1 VSLAAGTRLGGYDV
15 IGLLGAGGMGQV
27 YRARDTKLNRY
38 VAIKVLPD
46 DLARDPDR
54 LARFTREAQTLA
66 ALNHPNI
73 AHIHGLEEN
82 NGIVALVMELVEGHD
97 LSALIAGGPIPLAEA
112 LPIARQIAEALEAA
126 HEQGFVHRDLKP
138 ANVMVREDGTVKL
151 LDFGL
156 AKALSLDDPKDISG
170 ALANSPTIASPAL
183 TGSGVI
189 LGTAAY
195 MAPEQARGKKIDRR
209 VDIWAF
215 GVVFYEMLT
224 GRRLF
229 EGESV
234 AETLGLIFSREP
246 DLKAL
251 PADTP
256 PGVRR
261 IIGRCLVKDP
271 RQRLRD
277 AGDARLLI
285 DDALE
290 GRADPASSA
299 AIATPAATRAARAW
313 WPIVAACALIAIA
326 AAAAGWFARRPDD
339 TGPVVSEFA
348 QVTDQLGVETTPSL
362 SPDGKSVVYAKIN
375 GADSALY
382 VQRLGGRVPQRI
394 SPPAPTQ
401 DAQPA
406 FSPDG
411 ERIAFRSGR
420 DGGGIF
426 VMSITGESVTRLLDS
441 GYYPSWS
448 PDGNQIV
455 VSTTNFDTPT
465 DISSLTTLL
474 KVVNVRTGEARTL
487 PVSARALQPAWSPSG
502 TRIAYWTVQRKTGQR
517 DIQTVAADGSDAATG
532 GVAVTSDLALD
543 WSPAWSPDGRFL
555 YFSSARG
562 GTMNLWRVPID
573 EKSGRVL
580 ADPQAM
586 VTPSPWSGEVSFA
599 RDGSRFVY
607 ASLDYRS
614 TIMRAPFD
622 AASGAITGPP
632 LPLLRSNQP
641 IHDQQLS
648 PDGKWLA
655 FTTSG
660 VREDLFVASVD
671 GTDYRRLT
679 DDAYRDRAPNWSPDG
694 SHLAFYSDRSGAYEL
709 WMIAADGSGLRPITQ
724 NSGNGGFP
732 IWSPKGDRIAFGLN
746 NWRFIDP
753 TKTSSPAGPG
763 EPVVGF
769 EPGTMFTPAS
779 WSSDGQRIAGL
790 VVTPDGSVAR
800 LGLYSL
806 ADKRIA
812 VIPGPWAS
820 GVRWLF
826 PSWLN
831 DNRHLIVRRPEGVVW
846 VDANTGEGRVLLPVG
861 GLTVGVGAGVS
872 RDNRWLLYTETAT
885 EGDIWTGALK
895 P

>member
-1 VSLAAGTRLGGYDV
+1 
-15 IGLLGAGGMGQV
+15 MGQV
-27 YRARDTKLNRY
+27 YRARDSKLNRY

-54 LARFTREAQTLA
+54 LVRFTREAQTLA

-73 AHIHGLEEN
+73 AHIHGLEET
-82 NGIVALVMELVEGHD
+82 NGVVALVMELVEGDD
-97 LSALIAGGPIPLAEA
+97 LSVLIGRGPLPLAEA

-138 ANVMVREDGTVKL
+138 ANVKVREDGTVKL

-156 AKALSLDDPKDISG
+156 AKALSQDESKELSG
-170 ALANSPTIASPAL
+170 ALANSPTIASPAV
-183 TGSGVI
+183 TGAGVI

-209 VDIWAF
+209 VDIWAL

-224 GRRLF
+224 GIRLF

-246 DLKAL
+246 DLTAL
-251 PADTP
+251 PPSTP
-256 PGVRR
+256 PGIKR

-290 GRADPASSA
+290 GKIDPGSGA
-299 AIATPAATRAARAW
+299 AAATPAAASSSRSLWTL
-313 WPIVAACALIAIA
+313 VAACGIVGIA
-326 AAAAGWFARRPDD
+326 AGGAGWFARRPADA
-339 TGPVVSEFA
+339 GPTVSEFA

-362 SPDGKSVVYAKIN
+362 SPDGKSVVYAKLT
-375 GADSALY
+375 GLDSALY
-382 VQRLGGRVPQRI
+382 LQRIGGRVPQRL
-394 SPPAPTQ
+394 SPLAPAQ

-441 GYYPSWS
+441 GFNPSWS
-448 PDGNQIV
+448 PDGNQVV
-455 VSTTNFDTPT
+455 VSTTYFDTPT
-465 DISSLTTLL
+465 DLGSVTTLL
-474 KVVNVRTGEARTL
+474 KVVDVKTGEVRTL
-487 PVSARALQPAWSPSG
+487 PVSERAVQPAWSPSG
-502 TRIAYWTVQRKTGQR
+502 KRIAYWTLQGRAGQR
-517 DIQTVAADGSDAATG
+517 DIHTIAADGSDAATG
-532 GVAVTSDLALD
+532 GVAVTNDLALD
-543 WSPAWSPDGRFL
+543 WSPTWSPDGRFL
-555 YFSSARG
+555 YFSSTRG

-573 EKSGRVL
+573 EASGRVL
-580 ADPQAM
+580 GDPQAM
-586 VTPSPWSGEVSFA
+586 PTPSAWSGEMSFS

-614 TIMRAPFD
+614 TIMRVPFD
-622 AASGAITGPP
+622 AAHGAITGAPS
-632 LPLLRSNQP
+632 PLLRSNQP
-641 IHDQQLS
+641 IRDQQLS

-660 VREDLFVASVD
+660 VREDIFVASVD
-671 GTDYRRLT
+671 GSDYRRLT
-679 DDAYRDRAPNWSPDG
+679 DDPYRDRGPNWSPDG
-694 SHLAFYSDRSGAYEL
+694 SHIAFYSDRSGTYEL
-709 WMIAADGSGLRPITQ
+709 WMIGADGSGLRPITQ
-724 NSGNGGFP
+724 NTGNPGFP
-732 IWSPKGDRIAFGLN
+732 VWSPKGDRMAEGFSSWHI
-746 NWRFIDP
+746 IDP
-753 TKTSSPAGPG
+753 AKTSSPAPPG
-763 EPVVGF
+763 ESMAGVEAGYRFIPS
-769 EPGTMFTPAS
+769 S
-779 WSSDGQRIAGL
+779 WSSDGQRIAGMIISG
-790 VVTPDGSVAR
+790 DGSAVR
-800 LGLYSL
+800 IGLYSL

-812 VIPGPWAS
+812 PVPGLWA
-820 GVRWLF
+820 GGAVWLY
-826 PSWLN
+826 PIWLN
-831 DNRHLIVRRPEGVVW
+831 DSRHLIVRRPEGLSW
-846 VDANTGEGRVLLPVG
+846 LDADTGEGRVLVPVE

-872 RDNRWLLYTETAT
+872 RDNHWLLYTETAS
-885 EGDIWTGALK
+885 EGDIWTGTLK
-895 P
+895 Q

>member
-1 VSLAAGTRLGGYDV
+1 MSLAAGTRLGAYDV

-46 DLARDPDR
+46 DLARDPER

-97 LSALIAGGPIPLAEA
+97 LSVLIAGGPIPLAEA

-138 ANVMVREDGTVKL
+138 ANVKVREDGTVKL

-156 AKALSLDDPKDISG
+156 AKGLLQDDSREISG
-170 ALANSPTIASPAL
+170 TLANSPTIASPAV
-183 TGSGVI
+183 TGAGVV

-224 GRRLF
+224 AIRLF

-246 DLKAL
+246 DLDAL
-251 PADTP
+251 PPTTP
-256 PGVRR
+256 PGIRR

-285 DDALE
+285 DDAIE
-290 GRADPASSA
+290 GKSDSVSASA
-299 AIATPAATRAARAW
+299 AAAPSAPQSSRSP
-313 WPIVAACALIAIA
+313 WPIVGACAIVAIL
-326 AAAAGWFARRPDD
+326 AGAVGWIARRPPDA
-339 TGPVVSEFA
+339 GPAVVEFS
-348 QVTDQLGVETTPSL
+348 QVTDQLGLETTPSI
-362 SPDGKSVVYAKIN
+362 SPDGKSVVYAKLN
-375 GADSALY
+375 GPDNALY
-382 VQRLGGRVPQRI
+382 LQRIGGRVPQRI
-394 SPPAPTQ
+394 SPPAPAE

-426 VMSITGESVTRLLDS
+426 VMSVTGESVTRLLDS
-441 GYYPSWS
+441 GYLPSWS
-448 PDGNQIV
+448 PDGNEIV
-455 VSTTNFDTPT
+455 VCTTYFDTPT
-465 DISSLTTLL
+465 DISSLTTAL
-474 KVVNVRTGEARTL
+474 KVVNVKTGQVRTL
-487 PVSARALQPAWSPSG
+487 PVSERALQPAWSPSG
-502 TRIAYWTVQRKTGQR
+502 ARIAYWTVGAKAGQR
-517 DIQTVAADGSDAATG
+517 DIHTVAADGSDAATG
-532 GVAVTSDLALD
+532 GVAVTNDVALD
-543 WSPAWSPDGRFL
+543 WSPAWSPDGRYL
-555 YFSSARG
+555 YFSSTRG
-562 GTMNLWRVPID
+562 GTMNLWRVRID
-573 EKSGRVL
+573 EQSGRPL
-580 ADPQAM
+580 SEPQSM
-586 VTPSPWSGEVSFA
+586 FTPSAWSGDVSFA
-599 RDGSRFVY
+599 RDGSRFVF

-614 TIMRAPFD
+614 TVQRAPFD
-622 AASGAITGPP
+622 ATRGVLTGAPAP
-632 LPLLRSNQP
+632 VLRSNQP
-641 IHDQQLS
+641 IRDQRLS

-679 DDAYRDRAPNWSPDG
+679 DDPFRDRGPSWSPDG
-694 SHLAFYSDRSGAYEL
+694 SHLAFYSDRSGTYEL
-709 WMIAADGSGLRPITQ
+709 WMINADGSGLRPITQ
-724 NSGNGGFP
+724 NTGNPGFP
-732 IWSPKGDRIAFGLN
+732 VWSPTGDRMVFGFSS
-746 NWRFIDP
+746 WHFIDP
-753 TKTSSPAGPG
+753 AKTSSPAPPG
-763 EPVVGF
+763 ESAIGMRAGDRF
-769 EPGTMFTPAS
+769 LPAS
-779 WSSDGQRIAGL
+779 WSPDGQRIAGL
-790 VVTPDGSVAR
+790 LINNEGSVYR
-800 LGLYSL
+800 LGVYSL
-806 ADKRIA
+806 ADKRMTT
-812 VIPGPWAS
+812 VVGQLG

-826 PSWLN
+826 PTWLN
-831 DNRHLIVRRPEGVVW
+831 DSRHLIIRHPASVLW
-846 VDANTGEGRVLLPVG
+846 VDGDTGDSHVVVPVA
-861 GLTVGVGAGVS
+861 GLNVGIGVGVS
-872 RDNRWLLYTETAT
+872 RDNRWLLYTETAS
-885 EGDIWTGALK
+885 EGDIWMGTLK